1 MPVGKEAAAAQ
12 SVGLP
17 PTSFLYTIDQICTLI
32 AMNQDQAMRTIFY
45 FYMRST
51 GAKSPHHMMVR
62 DISPPNEQPEWRVAE
77 AEFVR
82 WLKLKG
88 YEVTH
93 VPMIRR

>member
-1 MPVGKEAAAAQ
+1 MSVGKEAAAAQ
-12 SVGLP
+12 KVGLP

-51 GAKSPHHMMVR
+51 GAQSPHLMMAR
-62 DISPPNEQPEWRVAE
+62 DISPPNHQPEWRVAE

-88 YEVTH
+88 YEINYIPSV
-93 VPMIRR
+93 RR